1 MKKIFTFLLLC
12 TAAFGGCLAQQVG
25 YYKFSEN
32 ITGAYSSL
40 ENATVVGLSDKV
52 KGVNFGNVL
61 FNASDTLR
69 PTEENGSAN
78 PAHMAGIPIGFDFQF
93 GGRTYDKFVVSGQ
106 GYVLLG
112 KKGEEDVS
120 IAGTDLQVQ
129 IGIAPWIGVA
139 TYDDVFGSDDTRI
152 SYKKEGTSPNS
163 VLTVE
168 FSNMAY
174 LEENP
179 SATFN
184 YQIAL
189 HESDNHIEMLFDGFT
204 IPADAFQWYLGMKDE
219 LGSTH
224 YRSPNGDNGSE
235 WSTTSQSE
243 YAATWC
249 GGSTFEKGT
258 RYSFSFPD
266 ECEAPTE
273 SIEKVELTAYSDQAT
288 IDVYVDTTGYAEG
301 YMVIASTQP
310 IEGTPD
316 GNEYALGESALGG
329 NVIAVGPL
337 TDFDRPSFRN
347 PSTREHFILT
357 HENLTPNTTY
367 YYAAYLY
374 NFQCSNAKY
383 TPAVTNEVKTRPNA
397 PDSLAILSI
406 GTDEV
411 EFYVDPNTDGNE
423 IIIAVTTAKGVDETG
438 VNRIYIGDF
447 GLLSDDAKVGDTI
460 WKEESTNS
468 GGQQVTLRYHAE
480 VLYAGTAGESL
491 NVPVKLDDNTI
502 YYFGAFTKGEDG
514 HYSSAF
520 ASAYA
525 ITPAK
530 IPFVDHF
537 ENMSAAEDN
546 PFIGWDGTEGFEL
559 QLSGMWPNVD
569 DGSAVA
575 SFDAN
580 KDGSHQEAI
589 LTLPPMDFPT
599 DSNVLFHVSYSQNP
613 YGVNLAEGDS
623 IVFEVSVD
631 GGRSFEKVRA
641 VHYQTAKP
649 YPTDIIVSGHPGAKQ
664 AILRVRAVSYNPE
677 AWSLSVNSVEVTGIA
692 FCDVPKSLRAD
703 SYNVVG
709 GNVRVTWSP
718 SLNEESE
725 WNLCTARPDGQGGYG
740 EWSSPEVVQETSS
753 YWVSGLADSTVY
765 KVRVRAV
772 CGPGNNSEW
781 VEVSI
786 LSGRVPSFTENFDNL
801 APGTSEWYDPFDLP
815 PYWSCDNAMWD
826 GAEDTIHYSP
836 YSTDVEAF
844 DWKTAETPVPGS
856 SDAAIAYH
864 FNDLAYGVE
873 MLVSP
878 VIELIP
884 AEGSV
889 LTFDVAYGSID
900 EQGAYQALAEAQT
913 GHRMELWVSVD
924 SGDTFVTTQPL
935 KAWDSVQLLALQGDE
950 PVSID
955 LEGLSGGVAFALA
968 FFGNSDGESN
978 PIVWIDNFGV
988 MNNCPVARALDV
1000 DLNTLSAESA
1010 TIHWV
1015 ADKTVDEWIVK
1026 LESPDATILYTTA
1039 DDEYTFTGLVEE
1051 TSYAASVSHLCGA
1064 DTAEWA
1070 SVEFTTPGAECE
1082 PISNLAVSNVTRN
1095 AATLAWNGE
1104 ASSYRIRIK
1113 PVERTEWAYYTTE
1126 ALTYIFSNLELET
1139 EYEGGVQSRC
1149 SQAASDT
1156 SEWVSFENF
1165 TTLGITCFAPT
1176 DFFFDSASHNSA
1188 SFHWTGT
1195 SDKYQIEWNVRYGDE
1210 KGRMVFDGTSG
1221 TITGLSAATSYEAK
1235 VRGICSAGDT
1245 SEWSEVRV
1253 FTTAEAPGCPVPTDL
1268 RVESVTENS
1277 ATLLWSVEGEVEVAG
1292 FILRHRA
1299 SNVQAWDS
1307 VQDIAD
1313 MSYELTGL
1321 EPKTAYVWSVLSA
1334 CADGRYSGWGTQT
1347 RFETEAGSAIEGLDE
1362 SGLFLTA
1369 SRHQIHVMNPSALP
1383 IERVRVYNLSGA
1395 MAEDYVIRSNEN
1407 VILTTALSTQVAVV
1421 EVLTPDNKA
1430 YRFKVMLP

>member
-1 MKKIFTFLLLC
+1 MKKILTGLFLC
-12 TAAFGGCLAQQVG
+12 AAFIGWISAQQVEF
-25 YYKFSEN
+25 YDFTSE
-32 ITGAYSSL
+32 ITGSYTSL
-40 ENATVVGLSDKV
+40 EGGTVIGLSSQV
-52 KGVNFGNVL
+52 KGERFGQLL
-61 FNASDTLR
+61 FNETDTLSL
-69 PTEENGSAN
+69 PEEAGSDN
-78 PAHMAGIPIGFDFQF
+78 PAHVEGIPLGFDFKF
-93 GGRTYDKFVVSGQ
+93 GGRIYDKFIVSGQ
-106 GYVLLG
+106 GYLLF
-112 KKGEEDVS
+112 GERGMENITV
-120 IAGTDLQVQ
+120 AGNNYQLTRGVGPNA
-129 IGIAPWIGVA
+129 GIAIGS
-139 TYDDVFGSDDTRI
+139 DVFGAEHVSF
-152 SYKKEGTSPNS
+152 KVEGSSPNRIL
-163 VLTVE
+163 VVE
-168 FSNMAY
+168 FAGIAY
-174 LEENP
+174 LQENP
-179 SATFN
+179 SSTFN
-184 YQIAL
+184 YQIRLFENDA
-189 HESDNHIEMLFDGFT
+189 HVEFLFDEFT
-204 IPADAFQWYLGMKDE
+204 VPEDMFQMFLGLKDPS
-219 LGSTH
+219 GSTH
-224 YRSPNGDNGSE
+224 YRTPDDGSWTNTSLSSNG
-235 WSTTSQSE
+235 
-243 YAATWC
+243 ATWC
-249 GGSTFEKGT
+249 GGSSFEKGT
-258 RYSFSFPD
+258 RFIFRLPG
-266 ECEAPTE
+266 ECETPTE
-273 SIEKVELTAYSDQAT
+273 SIERLALESQSDAVN
-288 IDVYVDTTGYAEG
+288 IDVYADTTGYAEG
-301 YMVIASTQP
+301 YLILGSTEP
-310 IEGTPD
+310 IEGSLD
-316 GNEYALGESALGG
+316 GMEYAEGEEVLGAT
-329 NVIAVGPL
+329 VVAVGPL
-337 TDFDRPSFRN
+337 TDFDRPNAYN
-347 PSTREHFILT
+347 PSTREHFIVQ
-357 HENLTPNTTY
+357 HEGLTPNTTY

-383 TPAVTNEVKTRPNA
+383 TEAVTAQIKTRPNA
-397 PDSLAILSI
+397 PDSLAILSL
-406 GTDEV
+406 GVNEA
-411 EFYVDPNTDGNE
+411 EFY
-423 IIIAVTTAKGVDETG
+423 TTAHADGSDILIAATTVQAEYNY
-438 VNRIYIGDF
+438 NRMYIGNF
-447 GLLSDDAKVGDTI
+447 GLFPDDVEVGDTV
-460 WKEESTNS
+460 W
-468 GGQQVTLRYHAE
+468 HAE
-480 VLYAGTAGESL
+480 NYAGETLHHPAIVLYEGAAGASIKI
-491 NVPVKLDDNTI
+491 PVNLEDNTI

-514 HYSSAF
+514 RYSSAF
-520 ASAYA
+520 APAYG
-525 ITPAK
+525 ITPAQ

-537 ENMSAAEDN
+537 ENMSGAEDN
-546 PFIGWDGTEGFEL
+546 PFVGWDGTQGFEL
-559 QLSGMWPNVD
+559 SLSGRWPNID
-569 DGSAVA
+569 DGSASA
-575 SFDAN
+575 SFEAN
-580 KDGSHQEAI
+580 EEGAHQEAF

-599 DSNVLFHVSYSQNP
+599 DSNVLFHVSYSLDP
-613 YGVNLAEGDS
+613 WDMELAEGDS
-623 IVFEVSVD
+623 VVFEVSVD
-631 GGRSFEKVRA
+631 GGKTFEKIRA

-649 YPTDIIVSGHPGAKQ
+649 YPSDIIVSGHPGAEQ

-677 AWSLSVNSVEVTGIA
+677 AWTLTVNSVEVSGIA
-692 FCDVPKSLRAD
+692 FCDVPSSLRGD

-725 WNLCTARPDGQGGYG
+725 WNLCLARPDGEGGYG
-740 EWSSPEVVQETSS
+740 EWSQPEVVQGNSE
-753 YWVSGLADSTVY
+753 YWVSGLADNQTY

-772 CGPGNNSEW
+772 CGPGNNSQW
-781 VEVSI
+781 VEAEI
-786 LSGRVPSFTENFDNL
+786 LSGRVPTFAEDFNNL
-801 APGTSEWYDPFDLP
+801 ALYGSSYYDPYELP
-815 PYWSCDNAMWD
+815 SYWSCKANFWN
-826 GAEDTIHYSP
+826 GASDIEDTLSYSP
-836 YSTDVEAF
+836 YSSDVEAF
-844 DWKTAETPVPGS
+844 DWKTAETPEPGNS
-856 SDAAIAYH
+856 NAAIAYH
-864 FNDLAYGVE
+864 FNNLEYGVE

-878 VIELIP
+878 TIELIP
-884 AEGSV
+884 EDGSV
-889 LTFDVAYGSID
+889 LSFDVAYGNID
-900 EQGAYQALAEAQT
+900 EQGAYQALTEAQP

-924 SGDTFVTTQPL
+924 SGRTFITTQPL
-935 KAWDSVQLLALQGDE
+935 KVWDSLQLLSLQGNE

-955 LEGLSGGVAFALA
+955 LDGYEGGVAFALA
-968 FFGNSDGESN
+968 FFGNSGGEPN
-978 PIVWIDNFGV
+978 PILWIDNFGV
-988 MNNCPVARALDV
+988 ANSCPVARALEV

-1010 TIHWV
+1010 AIRWV

-1026 LESPDATILYTTA
+1026 LESPTATTLYTTA
-1039 DDEYTFTGLVEE
+1039 DDEYTFSGLTEE
-1051 TSYAASVSHLCGA
+1051 TAYMASVGHLCGT
-1064 DTAEWA
+1064 DTSAWA

-1210 KGRMVFDGTSG
+1210 KGRMVFEGTSG
-1221 TITGLSAATSYEAK
+1221 TIAGLSAATSYEAK

-1245 SEWSEVRV
+1245 SDWSEVRV

-1347 RFETEAGSAIEGLDE
+1347 RFETEAGSATESLDE

-1369 SRHQIHVMNPSALP
+1369 CRHQIHVMNPSALP

-1407 VILTTALSTQVAVV
+1407 VILTTAFSTQVAVV